1 MKRFSKFVET
11 EESLKDTKELIEE
24 DLKGDATTEING
36 EVSFSSQLVKDIDLL
51 LAIMNNLKTGALYTA
66 VGTATSSKLVEYVKR
81 IADKIEKN
89 QKEIDK
95 QYKKDLKECIDKLCN
110 ENGIAK
116 FTSIEDLEEVLYIL
130 KDNTQ
135 YEPYVELA
143 TNGMISDLIKNLK
156 EIKNDNEVYRNYR
169 DSYPIIA
176 NGLETVVKRMEKQ
189 RPVIKHLGTDVML
202 SVFQGYLRD
211 KIKSLVKADS
221 ALYRAAYTYAYGVAA
236 TKEAEEKGGFFT
248 DARIEVDIV
257 TRFLLKDTGLED
269 CIIDSFKS
277 HELAG
282 NRLVKNN
289 SYDKLKNAANVLFD
303 LDEEYQKLQN
313 IKSRKDALLMN
324 RRRDIPSMNSSDEER
339 REYLEKFIIPE
350 NLNDDKW
357 NERIIES
364 SNLSQSLGTDGI
376 MHLPQD
382 KYEYALGDFADFISD
397 YSSYVNSQDQFLSLL
412 ESFKNPDINIYLKNR
427 MELEKRIAEI
437 DNLLGSEITPK
448 INELTSDI
456 EKIVP
461 KESGF
466 ISRVAAKLSNR
477 GDLKDLEAQK
487 AKLELQREQL
497 INERKNKH
505 DIELLTNGSELID
518 NFNIQLA
525 SYLDLFKMWNIKI
538 DLDFILDYNIEEL
551 KNLYKNNIKELEE
564 AYKKRIKIILDDLAK
579 VTNSNPQNMYKLAK
593 ENGISLEKPS
603 ALVPRAL
610 KNFISFLNNCSAINC
625 IADPSILKKATE
637 LCQAKVSIDEEDF
650 ELIFRET
657 IKDMDEYILGELPE
671 EETPVVSK
679 EVEEPTQEFAADTD
693 EDTDSLE
700 LEVPVVTPTPSDT
713 MIGFKVISV
722 DDLAAPTKDTAENSQ
737 ITKIAQDVFA
747 EYDAEMEEQ
756 ARQAQSAAEDVKVDP
771 EDDDYFNELLAILNG
786 SKESESPVPQSALEP
801 LDLPSQGE
809 RPFYDFDSDVA
820 SEDDEDV
827 VLLPPSPAP
836 TTEFE
841 IPIVPDDGQGLKL
854 TLNNPNQN

>member
-66 VGTATSSKLVEYVKR
+66 VGTTTSSKLVEYVKR

-156 EIKNDNEVYRNYR
+156 EIKNDNEDYRNYR

>member
-66 VGTATSSKLVEYVKR
+66 VGTTTSSKLVEYVKR

-156 EIKNDNEVYRNYR
+156 EIKNDNEDYRNYR

-637 LCQAKVSIDEEDF
+637 LCQAKVSIDEDDF
-650 ELIFRET
+650 EKIFRDKVRT
-657 IKDMDEYILGELPE
+657 MDEYILGELPE